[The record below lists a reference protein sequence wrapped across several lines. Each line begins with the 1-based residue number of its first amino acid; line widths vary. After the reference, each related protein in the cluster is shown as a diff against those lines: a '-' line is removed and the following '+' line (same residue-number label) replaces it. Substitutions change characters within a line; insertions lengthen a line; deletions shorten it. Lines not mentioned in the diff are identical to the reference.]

1 MFVQCQVSKS
11 DMLHNIKLICK
22 EETMLMMNVLKVPLH
37 PYCNS
42 NGVWQKASNAGQVM
56 EDLKDH
62 NIKQGGELTIM
73 KTLKIKIK

>member
-1 MFVQCQVSKS
+1 
-11 DMLHNIKLICK
+11 
-22 EETMLMMNVLKVPLH
+22 MMNVLKVPLH

-73 KTLKIKIK
+73 KTLKIKINKKNSNNKREKHYRHFMRQLTWG